1 MTSEQVWGLQQLNK
15 NLWEKHSKQKNNKYK
30 VPREEA
36 PCVCVSVCVCVC
48 VCVCVSAFFLPFTKS
63 KWSFLTCFAYQALL
77 WKAVDLTQKKSM

>member
-36 PCVCVSVCVCVC
+36 PCVCVCVCVC
-48 VCVCVSAFFLPFTKS
+48 VCLCVCVSVSVSVSLL
-63 KWSFLTCFAYQALL
+63 SFCLSPNPSGHF
-77 WKAVDLTQKKSM
+77 